1 MPAKKT
7 QRLRRDF
14 FGPPP
19 LLKGEDS
26 AAFYQFLAKTTAAVK
41 PADFLEEIFVRDFVE
56 LDWEVVRLRRL
67 KVDLIDLALRD
78 KIRDA
83 LQRLTENNDDDETDD
98 QHEID
103 VDALA
108 SGWAVGD
115 PHATKQVEEILKSLG
130 TTIQELLVKAS
141 IYEINE
147 IERIDKLIMAV
158 EARRNGLHR
167 EIERRRQAPGQK
179 LRPEPEQIDDVDY
192 KVVEQNGRVSKS
204 TNKSRQ
210 RTSQ

>member
-1 MPAKKT
+1 MADRFVPAKKT

-19 LLKGEDS
+19 LLKGEDA
-26 AAFYQFLAKTTAAVK
+26 AAFYQFLAKVTAAVK

-108 SGWAVGD
+108 SGWAMDD
-115 PHATKQVEEILKSLG
+115 PRATK
-130 TTIQELLVKAS
+130 
-141 IYEINE
+141 
-147 IERIDKLIMAV
+147 
-158 EARRNGLHR
+158 
-167 EIERRRQAPGQK
+167 
-179 LRPEPEQIDDVDY
+179 
-192 KVVEQNGRVSKS
+192 
-204 TNKSRQ
+204 
-210 RTSQ
+210 